1 MNNELTNFIGNIE
14 SRYIFDSKADIVIC
28 DGFTGNIVL
37 KLIEGTM
44 NYNFNLITDKL
55 NLKSTEQIES
65 LKSVYDYEQTG
76 AAPILGINGLVL
88 KSHGA
93 ASSISIFN
101 ALKTAEGLC
110 SINLIS
116 KVQF

>member
-1 MNNELTNFIGNIE
+1 
-14 SRYIFDSKADIVIC
+14 
-28 DGFTGNIVL
+28 
-37 KLIEGTM
+37 M
-44 NYNFNLITDKL
+44 NYNINLITDKL

-93 ASSISIFN
+93 SSRISIFN
-101 ALKTAEGLC
+101 ALKTAKKLSG
-110 SINLIS
+110 INLIS
-116 KVQF
+116 KFQF